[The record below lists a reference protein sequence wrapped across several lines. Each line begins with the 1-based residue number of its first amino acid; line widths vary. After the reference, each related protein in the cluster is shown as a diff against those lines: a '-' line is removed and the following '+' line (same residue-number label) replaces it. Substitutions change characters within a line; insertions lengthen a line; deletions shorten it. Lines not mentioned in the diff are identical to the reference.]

1 MRQRLPNTV
10 LGKPEDAMVCGPGSY
25 EDFYLETDS
34 LWGKNIRLY
43 IPRIGEKVKNIFNWV
58 GINIIFIKERLDL
71 IVPLDRASKHEIARS
86 YRYRCRY
93 RHLYCNTVFLL
104 FDSALSP

>member
-10 LGKPEDAMVCGPGSY
+10 LGKPEDAMVCGRGSY

-43 IPRIGEKVKNIFNWV
+43 IKDRRKSEKYF
-58 GINIIFIKERLDL
+58 
-71 IVPLDRASKHEIARS
+71 
-86 YRYRCRY
+86 
-93 RHLYCNTVFLL
+93 
-104 FDSALSP
+104 